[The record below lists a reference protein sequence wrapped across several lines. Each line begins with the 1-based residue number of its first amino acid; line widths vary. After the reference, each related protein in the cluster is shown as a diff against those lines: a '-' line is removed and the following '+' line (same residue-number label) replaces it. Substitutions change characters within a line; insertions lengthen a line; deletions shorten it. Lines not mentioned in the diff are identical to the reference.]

1 MATDI
6 ERLVVQLSADVKK
19 YENALNRALGITN
32 RKSKDMEKRFDRMSK
47 NVSASLANT
56 FRNTT
61 ALVGGGLGVR
71 EIAQYADAWTEAG
84 NKIRASATAAGV
96 QSRSL
101 QDLTRD
107 ANDARASLAMYSDL
121 YARIIRSSAGV
132 AKSEQEV
139 ADVTNAIAKAF
150 KAGGASAQEMEAGL
164 IQIGQALGSGFL
176 QGDELRSI
184 RENAPVVAQAIAKEF
199 QTTIAGL
206 KQLGS
211 EGKLTSDRVFKAI
224 LAAIPDIQKQFDA
237 TNKTVADGFL
247 KVKNNLTQYIGTMAE
262 ASGLTATLNNILG
275 ALAGNID
282 SVANAAAAAGVV
294 LAATFGRGAAI
305 AAVGALANPFVA
317 LAAAVGS
324 AAYAISQ
331 LWDDIV
337 PLQGSLATLGDY
349 AAALW
354 QVLGDGAAT
363 VQQTVVDAFNTIVDG
378 INGALSGVGTSISG
392 LWEMVKS
399 GINSIIDAFA
409 RMADLIQ
416 AAFAAVPNAVGSAV
430 VTAMNA
436 MIAGVE
442 AGINKVIQAVNAAI
456 RSINSIS
463 GFAGI
468 APIGELS
475 TQQLGRIEDSYA
487 GAAKAAAVAWNDAI
501 NRETV
506 DYLGMAGKGITDA
519 TTSAVD
525 AIVAKANEVANA
537 RRELERETNRGNAL
551 SGLGGNTAG
560 FGKGT
565 AGASDGGGNKKKG
578 GGRSKQDAFAREIEQ
593 IKERTAA
600 LQAET
605 AAMAGINPLIEDYGY
620 TLEKARVQ
628 QELLTAAKKA
638 GVAITPALEREIEN
652 LAETYAFAT
661 VEAAKLV
668 ESHDKI
674 RESAEEALALAKDVT
689 RDLIDGFIEGKSAA
703 DIMANALKKIG
714 NHLINDVLNNL
725 FKIQNMGGGG
735 GFLSGLLGILGGGGG
750 FSAAA
755 YAGIGQGLYSSGGY
769 TGPGPKN
776 KPAGIVHAGE
786 VVWSQ
791 DDVRKAGGVAA
802 VEAMRLGGVKPVA
815 TQAPVMPKLTSMV
828 GGVGTVNAPVNINI
842 DATGADRE
850 GLMRVEQQVA
860 KLRQEVPSMVV
871 ANVRKAQ
878 KSNVKL
884 G

>member
-32 RKSKDMEKRFDRMSK
+32 RKSRDMEKRFDRMSK

-56 FRNTT
+56 LRNTT

-71 EIAQYADAWTEAG
+71 EIAQYADAWTEAR

-101 QDLTRD
+101 QDLTKD

-139 ADVTNAIAKAF
+139 ANVTNAIAKAF

-184 RENAPVVAQAIAKEF
+184 RENAPVIAAAIAKEF
-199 QTTIAGL
+199 DTTIAGL
-206 KQLGS
+206 KKLGADG
-211 EGKLTSDRVFKAI
+211 ELTSDRVFKAI
-224 LAAIPDIQKQFDA
+224 LAALPDIQKQFDA
-237 TNKTVADGFL
+237 TNKTIGDGFL
-247 KVKNNLTQYIGTMAE
+247 KVKNNLTEYIGTMAE
-262 ASGLTATLNNILG
+262 ASGLTETLNTILG

-294 LAATFGRGAAI
+294 LAATFGRGAAL

-317 LAAAVGS
+317 LAAAVGA

-331 LWDDIV
+331 LWDEIV

-349 AAALW
+349 ASALW
-354 QVLGDGAAT
+354 QVLGDGASA
-363 VQQTVVDAFNTIVDG
+363 VQQTVVEAFNTIVDG
-378 INGALSGVGTSISG
+378 INSALSGVGTSLSG

-399 GINSIIDAFA
+399 GVNSIIDAFA

-430 VTAMNA
+430 VTAMNT

-456 RSINSIS
+456 RSINSLS

-475 TQQLGRIEDSYA
+475 TQQLGRIENSYA
-487 GAAKAAAVAWNDAI
+487 GAAKAAAGAWNDAI

-519 TTSAVD
+519 TNGAVD

-537 RRELERETNRGNAL
+537 RRELERETSRGNAL
-551 SGLGGNTAG
+551 AGLGENTAG
-560 FGKGT
+560 FGKGI
-565 AGASDGGGNKKKG
+565 AGAGDGGGKKKKG
-578 GGRSKQDAFAREIEQ
+578 GGRSKQDEFAREIEQ

-605 AAMAGINPLIEDYGY
+605 AAMAGINPLIDDYGFA
-620 TLEKARVQ
+620 LEKARAKQ
-628 QELLTAAKKA
+628 DLLTAAKKA
-638 GVAITPALEREIEN
+638 GIAVTPELAAKIDELATGYANASVEAEK
-652 LAETYAFAT
+652 LAESQDRARQ
-661 VEAAKLV
+661 AA
-668 ESHDKI
+668 DDM
-674 RESAEEALALAKDVT
+674 RELGKDVLGGFISDLKAGKSASEALA
-689 RDLIDGFIEGKSAA
+689 
-703 DIMANALKKIG
+703 NALGKVADK
-714 NHLINDVLNNL
+714 LLDMALNSMFSGGGL
-725 FKIQNMGGGG
+725 FGGGG
-735 GFLSGLLGILGGGGG
+735 GLFGGAIIPGILH
-750 FSAAA
+750 
-755 YAGIGQGLYSSGGY
+755 SGGVAGRDGY
-769 TGPGPKN
+769 GHGRAVSPSAFAGARRYHKGGIAGLMPGEV
-776 KPAGIVHAGE
+776 PAILQRGE
-786 VVWSQ
+786 VVIPKGA
-791 DDVRKAGGVAA
+791 KAG
-802 VEAMRLGGVKPVA
+802 
-815 TQAPVMPKLTSMV
+815 APSVPQK
-828 GGVGTVNAPVNINI
+828 VNINVNVE
-842 DATGADRE
+842 GANGDDHVISLVRQGVSAGLSQYDRQLNSTL
-850 GLMRVEQQVA
+850 GGKIANTQA
-860 KLRQEVPSMVV
+860 RQM
-871 ANVRKAQ
+871 
-878 KSNVKL
+878 
-884 G
+884 